1 MLENHHDAMSL
12 PRLFPLHWPL
22 LLLTPLSAWQTDN
35 FFPGFFFVCLFLLLL
50 YTTFKVLIQ
59 FVTILF
65 LFYVFFFFF
74 HQNAFGMWAS
84 QVAQW

>member
-1 MLENHHDAMSL
+1 MLRLHLKFQVL
-12 PRLFPLHWPL
+12 PYDILADL
-22 LLLTPLSAWQTDN
+22 LLL
-35 FFPGFFFVCLFLLLL
+35 LLC
-50 YTTFKVLIQ
+50 TTFKVLIE

-65 LFYVFFFFF
+65 LFYVLVFL